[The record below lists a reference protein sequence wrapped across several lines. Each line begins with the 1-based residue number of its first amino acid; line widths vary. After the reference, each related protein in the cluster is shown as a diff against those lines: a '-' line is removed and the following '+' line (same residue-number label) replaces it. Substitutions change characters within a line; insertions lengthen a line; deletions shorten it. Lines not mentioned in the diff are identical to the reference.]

1 MPMRRWRLAKTNSF
15 DLAILDFNMPGRDGL
30 VLAAELLALKPGMPL
45 AVISANHQVE
55 VVTRA
60 REVGATF
67 LQKPLTEKALRR
79 IPCRCDQA
87 TGGRR
92 SMTTVLTELELD
104 ALTEMVNI
112 GVNRAAAS
120 LREMV
125 GEQVLLSVPKVTLV
139 SRDRAIATLG
149 ENEVSHLVGIHQVFE
164 GEITGRALLIFPDT
178 KSLELVRAV
187 TGGELPLEEIIELEH
202 EALAEIGNIILNGCL
217 ATMANMLQRNLKMSL
232 PEILRG
238 EPTIFFNLEPPPE
251 AGEVVMFLYINFAI
265 RERDIRGY
273 IAMLM
278 DMPSL
283 AALQVLLDEFIERTA
298 GGMAPSN
305 DRS

>member
-1 MPMRRWRLAKTNSF
+1 VST
-15 DLAILDFNMPGRDGL
+15 I
-30 VLAAELLALKPGMPL
+30 
-45 AVISANHQVE
+45 
-55 VVTRA
+55 
-60 REVGATF
+60 
-67 LQKPLTEKALRR
+67 
-79 IPCRCDQA
+79 
-87 TGGRR
+87 
-92 SMTTVLTELELD
+92 LTELELD

-125 GEQVLLSVPKVTLV
+125 GEQVLLSVPKVALV
-139 SRDRAIATLG
+139 SRELAIATLG
-149 ENEVSHLVGIHQVFE
+149 ENEVTHLVGIHQVFE

-187 TGGELPLEEIIELEH
+187 TGGELPLEEIIELEQ

-217 ATMANMLQRNLKMSL
+217 ATIANMLQRNLKMSL

-238 EPTIFFNLEPPPE
+238 EPSIFFNLQPPPD

-265 RERDIRGY
+265 RQRDIRGY

-278 DMPSL
+278 DIPSL
-283 AALQVLLDEFIERTA
+283 ATLQILLGEFIERMA
-298 GGMAPSN
+298 GGTAPSN

>member
-1 MPMRRWRLAKTNSF
+1 MST
-15 DLAILDFNMPGRDGL
+15 I
-30 VLAAELLALKPGMPL
+30 
-45 AVISANHQVE
+45 
-55 VVTRA
+55 
-60 REVGATF
+60 
-67 LQKPLTEKALRR
+67 
-79 IPCRCDQA
+79 
-87 TGGRR
+87 
-92 SMTTVLTELELD
+92 LTELQLD

-112 GVNRAAAS
+112 GVNRAASS

-125 GEQVLLSVPKVTLV
+125 GEQVHLSVPKVSLV
-139 SRDRAIATLG
+139 SRELAIATLG
-149 ENEVSHLVGIHQVFE
+149 ANEVNHLVGIHQVFE

-217 ATMANMLQRNLKMSL
+217 ATLANMLQRNLKMSL
-232 PEILRG
+232 PEIVRG
-238 EPTIFFNLEPPPE
+238 EASVFFDLDPPPD

-265 RERDIRGY
+265 RNRDIRGY

-283 AALQVLLDEFIERTA
+283 AALQLLLDDFIERTA
-298 GGMAPSN
+298 GGTAPSN
-305 DRS
+305 DQS